1 MQKTMEMIEVWPDA
15 YNEDMYINSILNPLT
30 KLTNSSRSTEFKDI
44 LQWNISQMIKDHP
57 SQHKNSQRL
66 CDEIGILF
74 WVYWEVNGNW
84 ANNMIRISDYCQKKE
99 ISAAN
104 KGWSKDNYCQSLTF
118 DHPCLSCSDH
128 YDWWLFQKIF
138 FFINIFIS

>member
-1 MQKTMEMIEVWPDA
+1 
-15 YNEDMYINSILNPLT
+15 
-30 KLTNSSRSTEFKDI
+30 
-44 LQWNISQMIKDHP
+44 
-57 SQHKNSQRL
+57 
-66 CDEIGILF
+66 
-74 WVYWEVNGNW
+74 
-84 ANNMIRISDYCQKKE
+84 MIRISDYCQKKE

>member
-15 YNEDMYINSILNPLT
+15 YNEDIYINSILNPLT

-44 LQWNISQMIKDHP
+44 LPWNISQMIKDHP

-66 CDEIGILF
+66 CDEIGIPF

-84 ANNMIRISDYCQKKE
+84 ANSMIRISDYCQKKE

-104 KGWSKDNYCQSLTF
+104 KGWSTVNYCQSLTF
-118 DHPCLSCSDH
+118 DRPCLSCSDH
-128 YDWWLFQKIF
+128 C
-138 FFINIFIS
+138 